1 MNYVDVAIL
10 VILLLFAVRGY
21 HSGLVNQLVNLFGFI
36 LALVAAYLFYGKLAP
51 FLQGFIPFP
60 EFQNPTLELF
70 TKTFDL
76 EVMFYNALAF
86 VIIFVG
92 VKLALWL
99 LGAALNTVAKLPV
112 ISTMNNLLGLLV
124 SLLQGFLI
132 VLLLVNFATV
142 IPIEGV
148 EEQVAGSGIS
158 QKLLEIT
165 PGLTEKAYTIWNT
178 MIENK

>member
-10 VILLLFAVRGY
+10 VILLLFALRGY
-21 HSGLVNQLVNLFGFI
+21 HSGLVNQLVNLFGFV

-51 FLQGFIPFP
+51 FLREFIPFP
-60 EFQNPTLELF
+60 EFANPTLEFF
-70 TKTFDL
+70 TKSFDL
-76 EVMFYNALAF
+76 EVMYYNAIAF
-86 VIIFVG
+86 VGIFIG

-99 LGAALNTVAKLPV
+99 LGAVLNTVAKLPV
-112 ISTMNNLLGLLV
+112 ISTMNNLLGLGV

-142 IPIEGV
+142 LPLESIQ
-148 EEQVAGSGIS
+148 EQLAGSGIS

-178 MIENK
+178 MLEQ